1 MESGKIIVDPLY
13 GNSVS
18 GSIINITGTNTI
30 LTDDVTYENNYNN
43 DYWYTRP
50 ITSQPPHLK
59 IGSTC
64 KVILENITIKEGD
77 QYVDVKDLINDNINL
92 KSKRTGEKTATSNG

>member
-13 GNSVS
+13 GNFNT
-18 GSIINITGTNTI
+18 NITGTNTI
-30 LTDDVTYENNYNN
+30 VTGDITCGTNYN
-43 DYWYTRP
+43 DYCYTRP

-92 KSKRTGEKTATSNG
+92 KSKRTGEKTETSNG